1 MRKVLAALAGGA
13 LAITLSAPAA
23 HAGGQQRSHVEGHH
37 WGHRGLV
44 GRIVD
49 DVLDWL

>member
-1 MRKVLAALAGGA
+1 MRKLLAVLAGGA
-13 LAITLSAPAA
+13 LAVTLSAPAA
-23 HAGGQQRSHVEGHH
+23 HAAGQERSHVEWHH
-37 WGHRGLV
+37 HHYGLV